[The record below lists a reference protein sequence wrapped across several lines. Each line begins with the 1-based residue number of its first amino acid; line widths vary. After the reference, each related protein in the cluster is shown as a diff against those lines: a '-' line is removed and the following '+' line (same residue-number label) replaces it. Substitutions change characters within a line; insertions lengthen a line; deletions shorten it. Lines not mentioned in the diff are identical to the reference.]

1 MIDDHTF
8 IFIYTDN
15 NNNMLVI
22 ILVVIEGA
30 APLVIMNPGRSFS
43 SGDGKP
49 AGEQKRMDGYDP
61 CSAVVSVSSS
71 RFDADP

>member
-1 MIDDHTF
+1 MVDDHT
-8 IFIYTDN
+8 FIYTDN

-49 AGEQKRMDGYDP
+49 AGEQKKDGWIWI
-61 CSAVVSVSSS
+61 
-71 RFDADP
+71 

>member
-1 MIDDHTF
+1 MVDDHT
-8 IFIYTDN
+8 FIYTDN

-49 AGEQKRMDGYDP
+49 AGEQKRDGWIWI
-61 CSAVVSVSSS
+61 
-71 RFDADP
+71 